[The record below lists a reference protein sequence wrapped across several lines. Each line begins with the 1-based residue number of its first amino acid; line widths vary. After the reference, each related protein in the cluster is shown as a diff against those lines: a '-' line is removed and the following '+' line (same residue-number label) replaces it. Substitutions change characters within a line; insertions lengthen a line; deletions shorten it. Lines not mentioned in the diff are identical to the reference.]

1 MAGLERSF
9 EYNSGREVDNKKRQY
24 RARSR
29 VLRGQWVDTFFVEKV
44 ELNKVQAVP
53 SMPQNS
59 GECMP

>member
-9 EYNSGREVDNKKRQY
+9 EYNSGREVGNKKRQY

-44 ELNKVQAVP
+44 ELSKVQTVP
-53 SMPQNS
+53 SMPQIS
-59 GECMP
+59 GECIP